1 MEDSKFQ
8 FKGFIIKKSFF
19 DQKAGEPS
27 SKFNLDFSP
36 RGLVNKKESCF
47 QLQLGIKI
55 SDELEIFIIEVEAV
69 ADYYF
74 DAEIEP
80 NLLSKMFYINAPA
93 ILFPYIR
100 AYITTLTTLS
110 GLKPLIL
117 PTLNLVSLG
126 EELKK
131 NTKEVDNCDK

>member
-1 MEDSKFQ
+1 MEESKFQ
-8 FKGFIIKKSFF
+8 FKGYIIKKSVF
-19 DQKAGEPS
+19 DRKDGEPS

-36 RGLVNKKESCF
+36 RGLVNKNESCF
-47 QLQLGIKI
+47 QLHLGVKI
-55 SDELEIFIIEVEAV
+55 SDELEIFVIEVEAV
-69 ADYYF
+69 ADFYF
-74 DAEIEP
+74 DNEIDP
-80 NLLSKMFYINAPA
+80 NLIGKMFYINAPA

-110 GLKPLIL
+110 GLKPLFL

-131 NTKEVDNCDK
+131 NTKEVTNCDK